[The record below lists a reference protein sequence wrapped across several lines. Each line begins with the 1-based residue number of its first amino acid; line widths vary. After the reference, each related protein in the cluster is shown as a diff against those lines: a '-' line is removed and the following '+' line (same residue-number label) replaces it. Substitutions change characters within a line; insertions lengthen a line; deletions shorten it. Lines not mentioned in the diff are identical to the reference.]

1 MTAQKKKETK
11 KVKLD
16 AETMRIAQL
25 YEKAW
30 HELYYKKGKWAQT
43 EIVNNP
49 HGTHSNTLA
58 HDVAKLVDAWE
69 YEREHGSFNDAPNT
83 WKDKPPS

>member
-1 MTAQKKKETK
+1 MTAQKKKKTK

-16 AETMRIAQL
+16 KETMRIATL

-30 HELYYKKGKWAQT
+30 HELYYKKSKWAQT

-49 HGTHSNTLA
+49 DGTHSNELA
-58 HDVAKLVDAWE
+58 HDVSKLVEAWE
-69 YEREHGSFNDAPNT
+69 YDREHGSFNDAPNT